1 MKTSTKNSTASIIRL
16 VTATVAVALTLTLV
30 AAALPTITAQAAPVS
45 DTFRSR
51 LVKSDG
57 AEKFA
62 AMGTEPVAAVAATHS
77 LTATPIAPVAAPTA
91 RRSSTRT
98 SSGTTSSTGGA
109 AAPSAPAAP
118 SGDEL
123 AEAQSIL
130 AGLISAHPIL
140 AGTTVSI
147 GDAKGYQA
155 ISYYKSGRIVI
166 SATHTASL
174 SRILNHEIWHVI
186 DWRDNGV
193 IDWGENIPPK

>member
-1 MKTSTKNSTASIIRL
+1 MYAKTTSTTNVIRL
-16 VTATVAVALTLTLV
+16 VTAAVAVALTLTLV
-30 AAALPTITAQAAPVS
+30 AAALPNITAQAAPAS
-45 DTFRSR
+45 TTFRSR
-51 LVKSDG
+51 LAESAG

-62 AMGTEPVAAVAATHS
+62 AMSDPVAAAVSTHNLS
-77 LTATPIAPVAAPTA
+77 ATPIAPVAPAV
-91 RRSSTRT
+91 TRT
-98 SSGTTSSTGGA
+98 STRKSTSTGSTATSGA
-109 AAPSAPAAP
+109 TSAPAAA

-130 AGLISAHPIL
+130 AGLIAAHPIL

-174 SRILNHEIWHVI
+174 SRILNHEVWHVI